1 MGYVILHSPRIRNYP
16 KPSNLRTSRRTEE
29 HGAGAHKLLNEA
41 LIINNG
47 NKMGRT
53 ISAADVIRTKKRK
66 QQEENGRGNEGKTT
80 SSSSGKKGSLKQQL
94 RGKRRFL
101 QKALQSSEKGDT
113 SKEEIIASLRRQ
125 IADLEKELQEKELAQ
140 KERDNAIKY
149 HKIKFFERQKLTR
162 LEKKVRREIR
172 DLGEQQQQEGEGEDQ
187 DSKHNGKKKIT
198 AMEELLQ
205 KIHLDQH
212 YVKHYPN
219 QYRYVSLF
227 TNNKDEALE
236 QRNSIREQLASKYGT
251 HESSKKK
258 KKKSK
263 EKTNSSFI
271 GGNDFS
277 LIKDFNYDWGAFHDQ
292 KKSNTQ
298 SSRNN
303 TKKRD
308 KSKNMDIDGTN
319 NKEVEEVAENVDS
332 RFNTSDLFES
342 SKTSMIM
349 EELEKAEAEAKKE
362 IPSLSKEKDKKKGKK
377 KNKKMEMILGHD
389 VDSDDNGD
397 GDIGTTREKDN
408 GSSSNSSNS
417 DSDSDE
423 SSSKDDGKKIS
434 IKKKPEVKYISSDED
449 SSSSDSE
456 SDTNNKNDYDSD
468 SSEDDF
474 FDTNP
479 STTTSDTSPNDIG
492 QVFQEASLRASKEKK
507 GKHENNKDDISY
519 LHKKDKSKG
528 WATQKQHAGQ
538 YKGYLKRVK
547 NNKRY

>member
-41 LIINNG
+41 LIING

-172 DLGEQQQQEGEGEDQ
+172 DLSEQQQQEGEDQ

-308 KSKNMDIDGTN
+308 KSKNMDMDGTN

-547 NNKRY
+547 NSKRY